1 MYIYSRHYCFL
12 HYIVKVCTFIHF
24 YQTRVCLVPMYAMK
38 RLVSIFVY
46 YQRSNAH
53 MENMM
58 SHYNVLF
65 TFPVYVKQL

>member
-1 MYIYSRHYCFL
+1 MYIADIIVYI